1 MTLQAQVVV
10 SRLPGFIQV
19 CCVMKMTIIYEPQ
32 INVMVSLSEPWT
44 SSQVESLSDKSLLL
58 HLTGQID
65 HLQKP
70 EM

>member
-32 INVMVSLSEPWT
+32 INVMVSLSEP
-44 SSQVESLSDKSLLL
+44 
-58 HLTGQID
+58 
-65 HLQKP
+65 
-70 EM
+70 